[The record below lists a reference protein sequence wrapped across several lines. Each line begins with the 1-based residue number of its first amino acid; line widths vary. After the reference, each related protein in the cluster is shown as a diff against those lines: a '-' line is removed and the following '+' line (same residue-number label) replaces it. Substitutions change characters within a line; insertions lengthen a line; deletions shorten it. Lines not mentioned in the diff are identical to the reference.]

1 MKSNGLIKKIVGAA
15 LSALVF
21 LGFAFPFIAAQ
32 TAVNDETKT
41 NAGTWQEWLD
51 TIDGFNKL
59 ESDKIGWWNASK
71 VLYIIL
77 FVLVA
82 IVAVALI
89 VSIFI
94 DNNILVAATK
104 WVSLATLLVAIV
116 SLITLIGGCFALSSS
131 STIFG
136 VTTSFSYLPHFG
148 SILMGLL
155 GIVGPAVA
163 ISACSAKKAKKRK

>member
-1 MKSNGLIKKIVGAA
+1 MKSNGLVKKIVGAV

-21 LGFAFPFIAAQ
+21 LGFAFPFYLVQ
-32 TAVNDETKT
+32 TSAGDST
-41 NAGTWQEWLD
+41 NSKNYSWQDWLD
-51 TIDGFNKL
+51 TIDGYNKV

-89 VSIFI
+89 VSIFV
-94 DNNILVAATK
+94 DNNILVTATK

-131 STIFG
+131 STILG
-136 VTTSFSYLPHFG
+136 VTTSLSYLPHFG